1 MRRGILWLLISVA
14 MLAGPGA
21 AAAQEYVLGPEDV
34 VAISIYLHPELER
47 TLAIDAEG
55 NITFPPI
62 GNIKSAG
69 LTPKQLGDK
78 ISEKLASY
86 LRQTTSVTV
95 TVKEYFSRSVYV
107 QGAVTRPG
115 RYGFERIPGLVEV
128 IGQAGGALPA
138 ADLSRVEIVRKEGA
152 GRRTLYANLAA
163 SLRDGSTTTLP
174 ALAPGDII
182 TVPMGAV
189 GGVGG
194 ALGEGVGV
202 IGEVTKPG
210 VYPVGPGQDLWSV
223 LALAGGPTQNG
234 DLSNVRIITREGLSQ
249 AVVKLNL
256 KETLDRGK
264 LRPQLVKAGDV
275 VYVSSTAHSGVA
287 QAFGGFQ
294 TLLAIT
300 RDILNIIVLEKVLN
314 EHNTNP

>member
-1 MRRGILWLLISVA
+1 M
-14 MLAGPGA
+14 
-21 AAAQEYVLGPEDV
+21 
-34 VAISIYLHPELER
+34 
-47 TLAIDAEG
+47 
-55 NITFPPI
+55 
-62 GNIKSAG
+62 
-69 LTPKQLGDK
+69 
-78 ISEKLASY
+78 
-86 LRQTTSVTV
+86 
-95 TVKEYFSRSVYV
+95 
-107 QGAVTRPG
+107 
-115 RYGFERIPGLVEV
+115 
-128 IGQAGGALPA
+128 
-138 ADLSRVEIVRKEGA
+138 
-152 GRRTLYANLAA
+152 YANLAA